1 MVAGR
6 GKITWKDPV
15 QRRNELRAHPYVSEV
30 RLPEGLA
37 EKYMVSLI
45 PGSLWITT
53 VPLVVDERYSD
64 KRYEQHEYRYLT
76 HDFYALDVRRRPA
89 GALAIYAGQVRV
101 SEEDARGHVM
111 RIPRHTFLV
120 DGVRYMTLN
129 LAEYKPV
136 SEVQIQE
143 PTV

>member
-6 GKITWKDPV
+6 GKIKWKDPG
-15 QRRNELRAHPYVSEV
+15 QRRKELRPHPYVSEV
-30 RLPEGLA
+30 RLPDALT
-37 EKYMVSLI
+37 EKYMVNLM

-89 GALAIYAGQVRV
+89 GTVAIYAGQVRV
-101 SEEDARGHVM
+101 SEEDARGSIM

-120 DGVRYMTLN
+120 GGVRYMTLN
-129 LAEYKPV
+129 LAEYKPAV
-136 SEVQIQE
+136 EVQTQE
-143 PTV
+143 PTG